1 MAKDQIQ
8 ISIPASDYSKL
19 RAALCRVGC
28 GNTPDK
34 DEAALLHELMK
45 KLEASRGQLL
55 NRSLMDGLGS

>member
-55 NRSLMDGLGS
+55 SGNLMDGLGS

>member
-45 KLEASRGQLL
+45 KLEASHGQLL
-55 NRSLMDGLGS
+55 SGSLMDGLGS

>member
-55 NRSLMDGLGS
+55 SGSLLDGLGS

>member
-55 NRSLMDGLGS
+55 SASLMDGLGS

>member
-55 NRSLMDGLGS
+55 SGRLLDGLGS

>member
-45 KLEASRGQLL
+45 QLEASRGQLL
-55 NRSLMDGLGS
+55 SASLMDGLGS